1 MKLIS
6 IVAPCYNEERN
17 VAELYHRIK
26 KIMADFDN
34 YDYELIFIDNA
45 SSDHT
50 VQVLKTI
57 AEKDKNVKIIINA
70 KNFGHIRS
78 PYYALLQAQGD
89 AVIVIASDLQDPPE
103 LLRDFLMK
111 WEEGY
116 KIVIG
121 VKNKSEENPI
131 IFFLRGIYYK
141 ILVKISETDLIP
153 NFTGFGLYDR
163 KFIEI
168 LREMN
173 EQYPFF
179 RGLISEVGFE
189 RCEIPFVQQKRKAG
203 RTKNNFYTLYDLA
216 MLGFVNHSKLPL
228 RLAAFLGF
236 FSSLISVSVGFFYLL
251 YKLIYWDSFQV
262 GIAPMVIG
270 LFFFS
275 SVQMFFLGVVGEYI
289 GVIFLQTRKRP
300 LVVEKDRIN
309 F

>member
-6 IVAPCYNEERN
+6 IVAGCFNEENN
-17 VAELYHRIK
+17 VTELYDRIK
-26 KIMADFDN
+26 TLMAGFDN
-34 YDYELIFIDNA
+34 YNYELIFIDNA
-45 SSDHT
+45 SSDNT
-50 VQVLKTI
+50 VQVLKNI

-78 PYYALLQAQGD
+78 PYYALLQAKGD
-89 AVIVIASDLQDPPE
+89 AVIAMASDLQDPPE
-103 LLRDFLMK
+103 LIRDFLTK
-111 WEEGY
+111 WEAGY

-121 VKNKSEENPI
+121 VKNKSEEGPI
-131 IFFLRGIYYK
+131 VFLLRGIYYK
-141 ILVKISETDLIP
+141 LLSSVAETDLIS

-236 FSSLISVSVGFFYLL
+236 FSSLISASAGFFYLL